1 MAIPLP
7 VFPSSAAKQRPI
19 RNASTAA
26 TSGDTTYYTGTVTIC
41 SKADVGSI
49 TSEYCTMSSF
59 SSWGVPGTL
68 TLKPEITAPGGNI
81 LSVDGETSRT
91 DQYMFMSGTSMATPQ
106 VAGLAALMSQ
116 YIRENGLD
124 KKTGQSVRALS
135 QSLLMS
141 TAKPLMEEASG
152 SYYSLLTQ
160 GAGLAQVD
168 DAMRTPTY
176 VMVDGQSDGKVKAEL
191 GDDPEREGVYT
202 FDFTL
207 NNLTNEALDYA
218 LRADLFT
225 QDVFTD
231 QDISYL
237 DTATG
242 ISMFGRASRQMA
254 RPWCLRRPWL
264 AWT

>member
-1 MAIPLP
+1 
-7 VFPSSAAKQRPI
+7 
-19 RNASTAA
+19 
-26 TSGDTTYYTGTVTIC
+26 
-41 SKADVGSI
+41 
-49 TSEYCTMSSF
+49 MSSF

-237 DTATG
+237 DTATRNLDVRTSFQANG
-242 ISMFGRASRQMA
+242 AALVPAETLAGLDLNGDGQTNAADADYLLEYLLGHVQALADDADVNGDGR
-254 RPWCLRRPWL
+254 
-264 AWT
+264 